1 MAMENEISIFINDVL
16 SYLAVGKDMFIELKR
31 NLFTAED
38 DYANVL
44 CQRCTAFI
52 DGLSILSGN
61 SLWSR
66 PVGDTYIADDMC
78 NLIIELQQMHD
89 ILQERVETAP
99 TENSRY
105 TCGYE
110 RGSRRRGRPRFLIP
124 ERQLVGLRSL
134 NFTWK
139 QIAEML
145 GVSEKT
151 LRRRRIDSDLPV
163 CENNYSNITDEEL
176 DRTISLILGTSPN
189 SGERMVTG
197 ALVSQNVR
205 VQRAR
210 IRASINRVDP
220 INRQL
225 RKHISIHRRVYS
237 VPTPNALW

>member
-78 NLIIELQQMHD
+78 NLIIELQRMHD

-110 RGSRRRGRPRFLIP
+110 RGSRRRGRPRFL
-124 ERQLVGLRSL
+124 RA
-134 NFTWK
+134 T
-139 QIAEML
+139 
-145 GVSEKT
+145 
-151 LRRRRIDSDLPV
+151 V
-163 CENNYSNITDEEL
+163 CK
-176 DRTISLILGTSPN
+176 
-189 SGERMVTG
+189 
-197 ALVSQNVR
+197 
-205 VQRAR
+205 
-210 IRASINRVDP
+210 NRESHV
-220 INRQL
+220 
-225 RKHISIHRRVYS
+225 K
-237 VPTPNALW
+237 